1 MLSIADIG
9 NLLIFNLI
17 YKEREGCI
25 KKLIGGPKACSV
37 LFIMIV
43 INSDKLR
50 EKDNLS
56 IGVEL

>member
-17 YKEREGCI
+17 YKEREDYI
-25 KKLIGGPKACSV
+25 KKLIDRRKACSV
-37 LFIMIV
+37 LFIMMV